1 MAKDLLIAAMAS
13 PKDRQP
19 YEKDFADSRDLF
31 DRTINGLIDGDEK
44 LHLVATQLP
53 NIRDQLEKVRAL
65 WKLKQRTFDGA
76 IADRDKLFHAVESL
90 DTLMTEMNTAVKL
103 YTRSIARQKLRKR
116 LSSIVSAYVEEKNVM
131 RKLVNISGKQR
142 MLTQRMTK
150 LAIQCAVG
158 LDKKKSC
165 TAMQE
170 YRQEYTRALVLF
182 VKGNEDKNIPP
193 TRDKQALKQIKT
205 IMALWKPF
213 GDAAQTLS
221 TAQGKDKA
229 ALLYILKHE
238 HALLVESDRLVKL
251 YETSDKDQDDLQK
264 ARLRVVNVAGRE
276 RMLTQK
282 MTKEKLLW
290 QKLESEKQKKKMQQ
304 TMELFEASLLG
315 LMRGNPKMG
324 LPKATNPKIKD
335 QLKTVEKI
343 WKKIKPLFV
352 KEKLTAK
359 ELAILIKVNPMLLR
373 EMHHAVGLMEQ
384 EVEY

>member
-1 MAKDLLIAAMAS
+1 
-13 PKDRQP
+13 
-19 YEKDFADSRDLF
+19 
-31 DRTINGLIDGDEK
+31 
-44 LHLVATQLP
+44 
-53 NIRDQLEKVRAL
+53 
-65 WKLKQRTFDGA
+65 
-76 IADRDKLFHAVESL
+76 
-90 DTLMTEMNTAVKL
+90 
-103 YTRSIARQKLRKR
+103 
-116 LSSIVSAYVEEKNVM
+116 M

-165 TAMQE
+165 SAMQE
-170 YRQEYTRALVLF
+170 YRKEYARALVLF
-182 VKGNEDKNIPP
+182 VKGNEGKNIPP
-193 TRDKQALKQIKT
+193 TRDKRALKQIRT
-205 IMALWKPF
+205 IIALWKPF
-213 GDAAQTLS
+213 AEAVQKLS
-221 TAQGKDKA
+221 VAQGKEKA

-238 HALLVESDRLVKL
+238 HTLLVESDRLVKL

-290 QKLESEKQKKKMQQ
+290 QKLGSQKQKKKMYQ
-304 TMELFEASLLG
+304 TVKLFETSLSG
-315 LMRGNPKMG
+315 LMLGNAKMG
-324 LPKATNPKIKD
+324 LPKATNRKIKD
-335 QLKTVEKI
+335 QLKTVERI

-359 ELAILIKVNPMLLR
+359 ELAILIKVNPMLLS
-373 EMHHAVGLMEQ
+373 EMHQAVGLMEQ